1 MAAGRR
7 PSEQLSALVG
17 AFVLWHTRE
26 REVAL
31 IGASEIRSLDAVG
44 RKLVVTLRDEQQR
57 MFDDVIDR
65 GVVEGDFTTPYPR
78 ESARATLNLAYS
90 IATWYNPAGDVPPD
104 AMAERCTVLSPCIVG
119 SARKSYGRGES
130 VSVLVE
136 HG

>member
-65 GVVEGDFTTPYPR
+65 GVSEGDFTTPYPR
-78 ESARATLNLAYS
+78 EAARAIINMAYS
-90 IATWYNPAGDVPPD
+90 IATWYNPAGDVSPD
-104 AMAERCTVLSPCIVG
+104 EMAERYAVLALGIVG
-119 SARKSYGRGES
+119 AHPSSTQE
-130 VSVLVE
+130 
-136 HG
+136 

>member
-1 MAAGRR
+1 MVQALGGGRAATRSSRMAAGRR
-7 PSEQLSALVG
+7 PDGQLSGLVG

-78 ESARATLNLAYS
+78 EAARAIINMAYS

-104 AMAERCTVLSPCIVG
+104 
-119 SARKSYGRGES
+119 
-130 VSVLVE
+130 
-136 HG
+136 